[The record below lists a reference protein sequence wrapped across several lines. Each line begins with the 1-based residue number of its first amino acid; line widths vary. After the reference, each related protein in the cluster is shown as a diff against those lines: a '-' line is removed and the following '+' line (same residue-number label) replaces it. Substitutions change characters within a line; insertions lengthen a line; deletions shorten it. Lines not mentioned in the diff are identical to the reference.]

1 MSSSSTRLPTQLTNT
16 SSTKKMRVTVS
27 SPLLLEGE
35 HFSNFLGEFDV
46 QFSCHKSTVS
56 SLEPVNK
63 KHHLN
68 FNISADTSNFY
79 TLDGHWSNFVR
90 NSSRA
95 REIEIRSMVL
105 QFLFGIFV
113 IKRGEPLKQSTA
125 NIYTLCSLVESWDNI
140 SRNKGRARLVAPW
153 RGYLSIQTENK
164 TFVAAGGK
172 LGTARECDDNPGE
185 ETQLPRAPQLP
196 RVPQLPRLL
205 QLRRVKR
212 PETSKQVRRF
222 LCFQNH
228 RRQIKSKGNSNF
240 SPTHYSK
247 LT

>member
-35 HFSNFLGEFDV
+35 LFSNFLGEFDV
-46 QFSCHKSTVS
+46 QFSYHKSTVS
-56 SLEPVNK
+56 SSEPVNK

-95 REIEIRSMVL
+95 REIEIRSML
-105 QFLFGIFV
+105 
-113 IKRGEPLKQSTA
+113 STSVFIWNFRYKTRRA
-125 NIYTLCSLVESWDNI
+125 SETINSKHLHFMFPSWEL
-140 SRNKGRARLVAPW
+140 RQHQQEQRPGWRLVAPW

-164 TFVAAGGK
+164 TFVAAGGE
-172 LGTARECDDNPGE
+172 LGTARERDDNPGGGD
-185 ETQLPRAPQLP
+185 TAATCATAATCQGSI
-196 RVPQLPRLL
+196 
-205 QLRRVKR
+205 
-212 PETSKQVRRF
+212 T
-222 LCFQNH
+222 
-228 RRQIKSKGNSNF
+228 IKNKYEDFCVFKIIGD
-240 SPTHYSK
+240 K
-247 LT
+247 

>member
-35 HFSNFLGEFDV
+35 HFSHGVLGEFDV
-46 QFSCHKSTVS
+46 HKSTMS

-125 NIYTLCSLVESWDNI
+125 NIYTFMFPSWEL
-140 SRNKGRARLVAPW
+140 RLV
-153 RGYLSIQTENK
+153 
-164 TFVAAGGK
+164 
-172 LGTARECDDNPGE
+172 
-185 ETQLPRAPQLP
+185 PQIDP
-196 RVPQLPRLL
+196 SVPQPVVQSRRRSLL
-205 QLRRVKR
+205 G
-212 PETSKQVRRF
+212 PSTTT
-222 LCFQNH
+222 
-228 RRQIKSKGNSNF
+228 IA
-240 SPTHYSK
+240 
-247 LT
+247 

>member
-27 SPLLLEGE
+27 RPLLLEQAGRILVI
-35 HFSNFLGEFDV
+35 FLV
-46 QFSCHKSTVS
+46 QFSNHKSTMS
-56 SLEPVNK
+56 SFEPVNR
-63 KHHLN
+63 KHRLN

-95 REIEIRSMVL
+95 REIEIRSMLL
-105 QFLFGIFV
+105 QCFIWNFRYKTRRASETINSKHLHFMFPSWELRQHQQEQRPGWGWRRRDAATWVFRQK
-113 IKRGEPLKQSTA
+113 IKLLWPRAGSWAQRGSVT
-125 NIYTLCSLVESWDNI
+125 TT
-140 SRNKGRARLVAPW
+140 RGRRHSCHV
-153 RGYLSIQTENK
+153 YLSCHVYHSCHVSSVHNHQ
-164 TFVAAGGK
+164 
-172 LGTARECDDNPGE
+172 
-185 ETQLPRAPQLP
+185 
-196 RVPQLPRLL
+196 
-205 QLRRVKR
+205 
-212 PETSKQVRRF
+212 KQVRTF

-228 RRQIKSKGNSNF
+228 RRQIKSTGNSNF

>member
-1 MSSSSTRLPTQLTNT
+1 MSS
-16 SSTKKMRVTVS
+16 
-27 SPLLLEGE
+27 
-35 HFSNFLGEFDV
+35 F
-46 QFSCHKSTVS
+46 
-56 SLEPVNK
+56 EPVNR
-63 KHHLN
+63 KHRLN

-140 SRNKGRARLVAPW
+140 SRNKDP
-153 RGYLSIQTENK
+153 
-164 TFVAAGGK
+164 AGGWRRRDAATWVFRQKIK
-172 LGTARECDDNPGE
+172 L
-185 ETQLPRAPQLP
+185 LWPRAGSWAQ
-196 RVPQLPRLL
+196 RGSVTTTRG
-205 QLRRVKR
+205 RRHGCHVYHSCHVWSVHKQV
-212 PETSKQVRRF
+212 QVRRF
-222 LCFQNH
+222 VCFQNNP
-228 RRQIKSKGNSNF
+228 RQIMKSKGYSKF